1 MSIEGAGETG
11 RAQQRKWLVFWFG
24 WLFCPACVCQRRA
37 GGPGAPT
44 LQQASSITQR
54 AAGQLHPAGA
64 LHETSATW
72 WAGRGGGGPLA
83 LVHLRPLASAGA
95 QHCQAASADL
105 LQPHSLWQV
114 RLPPVACVSC
124 GGYTFNKVR
133 LHGVWSSPGCLA
145 CNPQAQPTGPE
156 VQLSHPRPGGGPGKP
171 LRSAPTGPGYVR
183 CKCKHHQLF

>member
-24 WLFCPACVCQRRA
+24 WLFCPACVYQQRA

-44 LQQASSITQR
+44 LQQASSVTQR

-64 LHETSATW
+64 LRETSSHLVWGST
-72 WAGRGGGGPLA
+72 GSGPPVPSSWCRSTTLPGCFC
-83 LVHLRPLASAGA
+83 RP
-95 QHCQAASADL
+95 AAA
-105 LQPHSLWQV
+105 HSLWQV
-114 RLPPVACVSC
+114 CLPPVACVSC
-124 GGYTFNKVR
+124 GGYTFSKVR
-133 LHGVWSSPGCLA
+133 LHGVWSSLGCLA

-156 VQLSHPRPGGGPGKP
+156 VELSHPRPGGGPGKP
-171 LRSAPTGPGYVR
+171 LRSAPTGPGYVH